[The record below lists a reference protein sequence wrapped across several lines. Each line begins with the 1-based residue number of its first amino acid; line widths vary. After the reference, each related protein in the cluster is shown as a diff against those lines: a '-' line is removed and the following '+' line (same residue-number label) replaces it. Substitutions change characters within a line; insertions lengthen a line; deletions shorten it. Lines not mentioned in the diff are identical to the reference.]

1 MNYDGGMRNVLLL
14 VVFTA
19 SAAAQ
24 DAPLSPSA
32 SLYVLPVEPAVRA
45 TPSTQSI
52 LFDVKA
58 AEDLRLRSRPIYVES
73 ITIVGQGPEPPKKTL
88 ERKFADTLNAPVS
101 GMVEFRQSGSTP
113 CLSMASTRPDIGS
126 WFTPATGCPQ

>member
-1 MNYDGGMRNVLLL
+1 MNYDAGMRTFLLL
-14 VVFTA
+14 AIFTA

-24 DAPLSPSA
+24 DVPLPRNA
-32 SLYVLPVEPAVRA
+32 SLYVLPVEPTARA
-45 TPSTQSI
+45 TPSTRSI
-52 LFDVKA
+52 LFDMKA
-58 AEDLRLRSRPIYVES
+58 AEDLRLRNHPIYVES
-73 ITIVGQGPEPPKKTL
+73 ITIVGQSPEPPKKTL

>member
-1 MNYDGGMRNVLLL
+1 MNYDGGMRTFLLL
-14 VVFTA
+14 ATLMA

-24 DAPLSPSA
+24 EA
-32 SLYVLPVEPAVRA
+32 SLSQTTSFYVLPVEPTARA
-45 TPSTQSI
+45 SPATRSI

-58 AEDLRLRSRPIYVES
+58 VDDARLRAQPLYVES
-73 ITIVGQGPEPPKKTL
+73 ITIVGQSPEPPKKSL
-88 ERKFADTLNAPVS
+88 ERKFADALNAPAS

-113 CLSMASTRPDIGS
+113 CLSMPSTRPDIGS